1 MTKWINN
8 LRLAWQSPR
17 WRWALIIA
25 AVSDA
30 LGFGVALF
38 PPMQWVLDAITALA
52 LLFVLGYRWKLLIAL
67 GIEVIPAIQLFPA
80 WILVVGAMAATE
92 NQKSLNNNNAQ

>member
-8 LRLAWQSPR
+8 LRLAWKSPT

-30 LGFGVALF
+30 LGFGVAFF
-38 PPMQWVLDAITALA
+38 PPIQWVLDALTAIA
-52 LLFVLGYRWKLLIAL
+52 LLLVLGYRWKLLIAL
-67 GIEVIPAIQLFPA
+67 AIEVIPAIQLFPA

-92 NQKSLNNNNAQ
+92 TRTTSTKIK